1 MTDAPSFQPPLQPQ
15 LNPMTP
21 GELRGVLS
29 DLGLSNEDAARLIGV
44 AKSTLA
50 PHWLVGPKP
59 VPIGP
64 AVLLLRL
71 LRADPAL
78 VDSVR
83 AAAVEAGSPAPPRP
97 RGRPAR
103 PMSNE

>member
-1 MTDAPSFQPPLQPQ
+1 MTDEPPLKPPLQPSFE
-15 LNPMTP
+15 PMTP
-21 GELRGVLS
+21 GELRGVLA

-50 PHWLVGPKP
+50 HWLIGPKP

-64 AVLLLRL
+64 AVILLRL
-71 LRADPAL
+71 LRADPAMA
-78 VDSVR
+78 DRVR
-83 AAAVEAGSPAPPRP
+83 AAAGEAGSPAPPRT

-103 PMSNE
+103 PAPGE

>member
-1 MTDAPSFQPPLQPQ
+1 MTDEPPLKPPLQPPFE
-15 LNPMTP
+15 PMTP

-50 PHWLVGPKP
+50 HWLIGPKP

-64 AVLLLRL
+64 AVILLRL
-71 LRADPAL
+71 LRVDPAMA
-78 VDSVR
+78 DRVR
-83 AAAVEAGSPAPPRP
+83 QAAGKAGSPAPPRA
-97 RGRPAR
+97 RGRPTRQA
-103 PMSNE
+103 SGE

>member
-1 MTDAPSFQPPLQPQ
+1 MTDAPEIQPLT
-15 LNPMTP
+15 PMTP

-29 DLGLSNEDAARLIGV
+29 DLGLSNDDAARLLRV

-50 PHWLVGPKP
+50 HWLLGPKP
-59 VPIGP
+59 VPLGP

-78 VDSVR
+78 VAKAR
-83 AAAVEAGSPAPPRP
+83 AVAAVAGSEAPPRP

-103 PMSNE
+103 ESRGS

>member
-1 MTDAPSFQPPLQPQ
+1 MSESPPLR
-15 LNPMTP
+15 PMTP
-21 GELRGVLS
+21 GELRGALA

-50 PHWLVGPKP
+50 HWAMASKP
-59 VPIGP
+59 VPIGA

-78 VDSVR
+78 AGRVR
-83 AAAVEAGSPAPPRP
+83 AVANDVGTEAPPRP
-97 RGRPAR
+97 RGRPVK
-103 PMSNE
+103 PVPSQ

>member
-1 MTDAPSFQPPLQPQ
+1 
-15 LNPMTP
+15 MTP

-50 PHWLVGPKP
+50 HWLVGPKP

-64 AVLLLRL
+64 AVILLRL
-71 LRADPAL
+71 LRADPAQAGK
-78 VDSVR
+78 VR
-83 AAAVEAGSPAPPRP
+83 SAAAKTGSPAPPRP

-103 PMSNE
+103 PAPKE

>member
-1 MTDAPSFQPPLQPQ
+1 MQ
-15 LNPMTP
+15 PMTP

-50 PHWLVGPKP
+50 HWLVGPKP

-64 AVLLLRL
+64 AVILLRL

-78 VDSVR
+78 AGKVR
-83 AAAVEAGSPAPPRP
+83 AAADKAGSPAPPRP

-103 PMSNE
+103 PAPHE

>member
-1 MTDAPSFQPPLQPQ
+1 MTDEPPVKPPLQPSFE
-15 LNPMTP
+15 PMTP

-50 PHWLVGPKP
+50 HWLVGSNP

-64 AVLLLRL
+64 AVILLRL
-71 LRADPAL
+71 LRGDPAMA
-78 VDSVR
+78 DRVR
-83 AAAVEAGSPAPPRP
+83 KAAGEAGSPAPPRT

-103 PMSNE
+103 PAT

>member
-1 MTDAPSFQPPLQPQ
+1 MSESPPLR
-15 LNPMTP
+15 PMTP
-21 GELRGVLS
+21 GELRGVLA

-50 PHWLVGPKP
+50 HWAMASKP

-64 AVLLLRL
+64 AVILLRL

-78 VDSVR
+78 AERVR
-83 AAAVEAGSPAPPRP
+83 AAASEVGSEAPPRP
-97 RGRPAR
+97 RGRPVK
-103 PMSNE
+103 PGPSK

>member
-1 MTDAPSFQPPLQPQ
+1 MPEEPPSWPPLQ
-15 LNPMTP
+15 PMTP

-50 PHWLVGPKP
+50 HWLVGPKP

-64 AVLLLRL
+64 AVILLRL
-71 LRADPAL
+71 LRGDPAL
-78 VDSVR
+78 AGKVR
-83 AAAVEAGSPAPPRP
+83 AAAVEAGSPAPPRS
-97 RGRPAR
+97 RGRPSR
-103 PMSNE
+103 PAPKE

>member
-1 MTDAPSFQPPLQPQ
+1 MTDEPPSWPPLQ
-15 LNPMTP
+15 PMTP

-50 PHWLVGPKP
+50 HWLVGPKP

-64 AVLLLRL
+64 AVILLRL

-78 VDSVR
+78 AGKMR
-83 AAAVEAGSPAPPRP
+83 AAAGQAGSPAPPRP
-97 RGRPAR
+97 RGRPTR
-103 PMSNE
+103 PAPKE

>member
-1 MTDAPSFQPPLQPQ
+1 M
-15 LNPMTP
+15 
-21 GELRGVLS
+21 RGVLS

-50 PHWLVGPKP
+50 HWLVGPKP

-64 AVLLLRL
+64 AVILLRL

-78 VDSVR
+78 AGKVR
-83 AAAVEAGSPAPPRP
+83 AAAGAAGSQAPPRL
-97 RGRPAR
+97 RGRPSR
-103 PMSNE
+103 PAPKE

>member
-1 MTDAPSFQPPLQPQ
+1 MSESPPLR
-15 LNPMTP
+15 PMTP
-21 GELRGVLS
+21 GELRGVLA

-50 PHWLVGPKP
+50 HWAMASKP

-71 LRADPAL
+71 LRAEPAL
-78 VDSVR
+78 ADR
-83 AAAVEAGSPAPPRP
+83 ARAVASQVGSEALPRP
-97 RGRPAR
+97 RGRPVKSV
-103 PMSNE
+103 PN

>member
-1 MTDAPSFQPPLQPQ
+1 MTDETASWPPMQ
-15 LNPMTP
+15 PMTP

-50 PHWLVGPKP
+50 HWLVGPKP

-64 AVLLLRL
+64 AVILLRL

-78 VDSVR
+78 AGKVR
-83 AAAVEAGSPAPPRP
+83 AAADKAGSPAPPRP

-103 PMSNE
+103 PAPHE